1 MDTIIGVIALA
12 AMLLVQSDKLDS
24 PEIRTLYCDYLGRES
39 QVMRELTFEMGVNPK
54 ESLQPGDVVVLEGE
68 ELGAVMAP
76 SLGSRTG
83 RTVEEIIQ
91 DIVSLARIP
100 PGNTIEIIERVYD
113 DHNRLHYLAVWLE
126 ESVTGFIAPRSMYW
140 LDQDME
146 RMRDHWSE
154 FEAKLDARMEVVG
167 EELFAPHGLDPS
179 EVILKGMVFEIDGIW
194 APC

>member
-39 QVMRELTFEMGVNPK
+39 QVMRELTFEMGGNPK
-54 ESLQPGDVVVLEGE
+54 ESLQPGDVVVLEGAAV
-68 ELGAVMAP
+68 GAVMAP
-76 SLGSRTG
+76 SLGSRST
-83 RTVEEIIQ
+83 TVEESMQAIASLSRIQ
-91 DIVSLARIP
+91 

-154 FEAKLDARMEVVG
+154 FEAKVDARMEVVG